1 MKTMLRFMLLI
12 SLLSLSESSPCSNT
26 SDRALLAK
34 AFASV
39 SGFEPSWFFNTSC
52 SVSQINLSSRNL
64 TGAISWKHLTNITHL
79 RALDLSANRLT
90 GSVPPSLWLLPNLA
104 EINLSNNRLGGAAGL
119 PKPASL
125 SSSPLRK
132 IDLSFNRFRN
142 FTYLSNFPNLTS
154 LNLSGNDFRVALPL
168 WFTNLTNLQSLDIS
182 GCNISGNLSPISG
195 LKSLKHLDI
204 SINRFTGNFP
214 ADIPSLVN
222 LSFFNIS
229 FNNVSG
235 FLDSKYVHKFG
246 SSAFIHAGNLT
257 TRNKTAAATTTTATA
272 PDLHIKPNPPTL
284 RHKPPPQNQE
294 IDLSPAKKPRPR
306 SKTRKTIILGA
317 SLGSSIAAVAVAV
330 LAYYR
335 CRNRSRARQS
345 KWSISTPIQT
355 PFRMEKSGPFSFETE
370 SGSSWVADIKE
381 PTSAAVVMF
390 EKPLMNLTFK
400 DLIAATSHFGKES
413 LLAEGRCGPLYRA
426 VLPGDIHVAIKVLE
440 NARSLS
446 RDDAAAMFE
455 DFSRLK
461 HPNLLP
467 VSGYCIAGK
476 EKLVLYEFMANGDL
490 HRWLHELPTGAPN
503 VEDWSGDT
511 WEIQSGAGDG
521 PQHTSPEKMEW
532 HTRHRIA
539 VGVARGLAYLHHAR
553 SKPVVHGHLVPSN
566 ILLADD
572 LEPRITDFAASQ
584 DQVAGSTE
592 DDVYSFGVVL
602 VELLTGQRGSCHAVD
617 WVRRLVKDGEGAN
630 ALDSRL
636 RGCGD
641 SVSQMVE
648 CLRVGYLCTA
658 EAPEKR
664 PTMQQVLGLLKDIHP
679 TPLEIT

>member
-1 MKTMLRFMLLI
+1 MMLRLLLLI
-12 SLLSLSESSPCSNT
+12 SLLSLSESATCTNT

-39 SGFEPSWFFNTSC
+39 SGFKPSWFFNTTC
-52 SVSQINLSSRNL
+52 SISHINLSSRNL
-64 TGAISWKHLTNITHL
+64 TGAISWKHLTNISHL
-79 RALDLSANRLT
+79 RSLDLSSNRLT
-90 GSVPPSLWLLPNLA
+90 GSLPPSLFLLPNLTQ
-104 EINLSNNRLGGAAGL
+104 INLSNNRLGGAAGL

-125 SSSPLRK
+125 NSSPLQK

-154 LNLSGNDFRVALPL
+154 LNLSGNDFRAALPF
-168 WFTNLTNLQSLDIS
+168 WFANLTNLETLDIS
-182 GCNISGNLSPISG
+182 GCNISGSLRPISG

-204 SINRFTGNFP
+204 SINLFTGNFP

-222 LSFFNIS
+222 LRFLNVS
-229 FNNVSG
+229 FNNFSG
-235 FLDSKYVHKFG
+235 FLNSKYIDRFG
-246 SSAFIHAGNLT
+246 NSSFIHAGNLT
-257 TRNKTAAATTTTATA
+257 TTAAATA
-272 PDLHIKPNPPTL
+272 PDLHIKPTL

-294 IDLSPAKKPRPR
+294 INLGPIKKPKPR
-306 SKTRKTIILGA
+306 SKTRKRFILAA
-317 SLGSSIAAVAVAV
+317 SVASSIAAVAVAAV
-330 LAYYR
+330 AACFV
-335 CRNRSRARQS
+335 CRKRRRARQS

-370 SGSSWVADIKE
+370 SGTSWVADIKE

-440 NARSLS
+440 NARCLS

-503 VEDWSGDT
+503 VEDWSADT
-511 WEIQSGAGDG
+511 WEIQSGA
-521 PQHTSPEKMEW
+521 QQSSPEKMEW

-539 VGVARGLAYLHHAR
+539 LGVARGLAYLHHAR

-572 LEPRITDFAASQ
+572 LEPRITDFVASQ
-584 DQVAGSTE
+584 DRSGGSTE

-602 VELLTGQRGSCHAVD
+602 VELLTGQRGSGDAVD
-617 WVRRLVKDGEGAN
+617 GVRRLVKGGEGAS

-658 EAPEKR
+658 ESPEKR
-664 PTMQQVLGLLKDIHP
+664 PNMQQVLGLLKDIHP
-679 TPLEIT
+679 TPLEMVSSHD